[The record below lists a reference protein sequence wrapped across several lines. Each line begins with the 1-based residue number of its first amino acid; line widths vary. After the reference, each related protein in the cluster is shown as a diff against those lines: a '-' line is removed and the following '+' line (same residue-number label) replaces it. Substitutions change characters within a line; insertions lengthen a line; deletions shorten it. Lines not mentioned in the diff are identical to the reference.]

1 MRKICESVFEI
12 FWDEVLIARNAV
24 KTGQYLICYAVNF
37 SKRSAFEMQFR
48 DFFPNWD
55 QASKKSYRNYIIS
68 MCNQSIGVS
77 LFYQYI

>member
-37 SKRSAFEMQFR
+37 RKRSAFEKQFR
-48 DFFPNWD
+48 DFF
-55 QASKKSYRNYIIS
+55 
-68 MCNQSIGVS
+68 QSGIRLVKNH
-77 LFYQYI
+77 IATT